1 MDLIIGIVFNV
12 GLLLTAIFIL
22 FVNNEKVKIIVP
34 TILLVLYSAVLAVG
48 VFSDISFGDGVKV
61 VWDFSGKWASKDII
75 WSPVP
80 ESMWGFLTNITMLVP
95 IGLYIGTVCKKPL
108 LKSVI
113 IGFATGLFIE
123 IMQFIL
129 PVPRFPQVSDIWLNG
144 VSTILG
150 CLYAMLFVWVKG
162 KIKVKKN
169 QNTPQNKEIESK
181 IAANSIP
188 IETNAPQEQ
197 NKSAKNKEPETNLED
212 GSENKKIVTDK
223 N

>member
-162 KIKVKKN
+162 KIKAKKN
-169 QNTPQNKEIESK
+169 QNTPQSKGVGNQTAIDSATIETTHPQLQKESSENKE
-181 IAANSIP
+181 
-188 IETNAPQEQ
+188 TNI
-197 NKSAKNKEPETNLED
+197 ED
-212 GSENKKIVTDK
+212 GSENKKIVTNK

>member
-22 FVNNEKVKIIVP
+22 FVNNEKVKIIIP
-34 TILLVLYSAVLAVG
+34 TILLILYSIVLAVG
-48 VFSDISFGDGVKV
+48 VFSDISFGDGIKV

-150 CLYAMLFVWVKG
+150 CLYAMLFVWAKR
-162 KIKVKKN
+162 KIKEKKN
-169 QNTPQNKEIESK
+169 QNAPQSK
-181 IAANSIP
+181 GVENQTVIDSAT
-188 IETNAPQEQ
+188 IETTHTKAQKESSE
-197 NKSAKNKEPETNLED
+197 NKETNLED
-212 GSENKKIVTDK
+212 GSENKKSITTDK

>member
-34 TILLVLYSAVLAVG
+34 TILLILYSIVLAVG
-48 VFSDISFGDGVKV
+48 VFSDISFGDGIKV

-123 IMQFIL
+123 VMQFIL

-150 CLYAMLFVWVKG
+150 CLYAMLFVWAKR
-162 KIKVKKN
+162 KIKEKKN
-169 QNTPQNKEIESK
+169 QNAPQSK
-181 IAANSIP
+181 GVENQTAIDSAT
-188 IETNAPQEQ
+188 IETTHTKAQKESSE
-197 NKSAKNKEPETNLED
+197 NKETNLED
-212 GSENKKIVTDK
+212 GSENKKSITTDK